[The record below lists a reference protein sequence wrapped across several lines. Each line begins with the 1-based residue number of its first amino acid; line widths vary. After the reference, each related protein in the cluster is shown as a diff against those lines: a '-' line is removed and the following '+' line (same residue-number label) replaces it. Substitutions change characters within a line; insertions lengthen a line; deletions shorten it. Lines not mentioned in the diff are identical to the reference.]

1 MQSRC
6 KSISAHPLSRKLKKS
21 LSQTKNINRNM
32 LRLVARLSLGVGLA
46 LFILTLISFYS
57 TSSAQQ
63 RNIALI
69 PKLTGASPIF
79 SFPQAVIPEAIE
91 TFEADCATPENVY
104 ILGETVCAVATSAP
118 PPLFGF
124 RQRRFQ
130 WVAPNGTVVQQTEI
144 TTDPQSNSYTIPTT
158 GPEAQVGT
166 WSVRTINNRGSIATI
181 AHFTVSDP
189 NNLRADLSVGK
200 VGPLEVKSGNNVS
213 YSITLINRGPD
224 DAQNVELT
232 DAVPTNMTFVAGT
245 QTSGASFNCTHP
257 SSGGTGT
264 SVCTIATLPRNST
277 AAFTFIYQVDSGTA
291 TGTTIENTV
300 NVSSS
305 TVELNPADNSFTA
318 PVTVTGAGSGGD
330 DCVVSCPADIT
341 VPHEPGVAGATVT
354 YPAPTTTGS
363 NCGAV
368 SSVPASGTFFPVGT
382 TTVIVSAETG
392 EPCSFN
398 VTVEDTVAPTISC
411 PSDITVAEDA
421 GTPGSAI
428 VTYTT
433 PTATD
438 DTNSVTVSC
447 DRPSGSSFPVGTTTV
462 TCTATDAAINQT
474 SCSFTV
480 TVTGT
485 SCELSCPSNLVVD
498 APSGACGAIVNY
510 PAPTATACG
519 TVTSTPASGTFFNV
533 GTTTVTVTTSS
544 GASCEF
550 TVTVLEHTPP
560 VVVAPAPTS
569 ANVDASC
576 QAFVPDYLSNLSAS
590 DNCTEDDF
598 LIKSQN
604 PAAGT
609 PVGPGVTNV
618 SISVSDSSNNTT
630 TVNTTFTVNDVTPPV
645 LTVNGPNSIT
655 VECHTSFTDPGA
667 TATDD
672 CVANPPV
679 TTSSNVNVNVPGNYT
694 ITYTTTDGTNTV
706 TATRNVTV
714 VDTTAPVITLN
725 GSNPMTVECHT
736 SFTDPGA
743 TANDLCAG
751 SVPVT
756 STNNVNVNV
765 PGSYTVTYTATDG
778 TNTAT
783 ATRTVNVVD
792 TTAPTLTCPSDLLVE
807 FNPAAGGAVVTYTP
821 PVGSDTCAGTLT
833 ATQLTGLPS
842 GATFPLGT
850 TTNTFQVTDGAGLT
864 ATCSF
869 KVTVALTSIIGLDSV
884 TLSGVGIVDSY
895 DSNGSY
901 PATKSSLANVLSN
914 GTITMLGS
922 AKVWGNVRSTR
933 AGVNMSG
940 ATQVTGNATA
950 GTTVS
955 RSGSATVGGTIT
967 NNALAPVMVMPAVSV
982 CGPPYS
988 SGAGIS
994 GTYSYNSSTG
1004 DLTLS
1009 GTNVATLANGNYC
1022 FRNVTV
1028 GSSSQLK
1035 VNGPVTIKLTGTMNT
1050 SGAASVNNTT
1060 LIPSNL
1066 RILSSYTGSN
1076 GVNFTNSASA
1086 YLIVYAPGT
1095 NVTISGAA
1103 PLFGTVVGKTLTVS
1117 NSGKLH
1123 YDVRLVN
1130 TWPSLWPLIVGP

>member
-6 KSISAHPLSRKLKKS
+6 KSISAHPFSSKLKKS
-21 LSQTKNINRNM
+21 LSQTKYINRTM
-32 LRLVARLSLGVGLA
+32 LRLVARLSLGVALA
-46 LFILTLISFYS
+46 LFVLTLVSFYS

-69 PKLTGASPIF
+69 PKLTAASSIF
-79 SFPQAVIPEAIE
+79 SLPQAVTPEAID
-91 TFEADCATPENVY
+91 TYEADCATPENVY
-104 ILGETVCAVATSAP
+104 VLGETVCAVSTNAP
-118 PPLFGF
+118 PPFFGF

-130 WVAPNGTVVQQTEI
+130 WVAPNGLVVQQTEI
-144 TTDPQSNSYTIPTT
+144 TTNPQSNSYTIPTT
-158 GPEAQVGT
+158 GPAAQIGT
-166 WSVRTINNRGSIATI
+166 WSVRSINNDGNVTAIAR
-181 AHFTVSDP
+181 FTVRDP
-189 NNLRADLSVGK
+189 NNLRTDLSVGK
-200 VGPLEVKSGNNVS
+200 VGPLEVKSGNNVT
-213 YSITLINRGPD
+213 YSIQLINRGPD

-232 DAVPTNMTFVAGT
+232 DEVPTNMTFVSGA

-264 SVCTIATLPRNST
+264 STCTIATLPRNAT
-277 AAFTFIYQVDSGTA
+277 ATFTFIYQVDSGTA
-291 TGTTIENTV
+291 TGTTIYNTV

-305 TVELNPADNSFTA
+305 TVELNPADNSFAA
-318 PVTVTGAGSGGD
+318 PVTVTGAGSGGGE
-330 DCVVSCPADIT
+330 CVVSCPADIT

-363 NCGAV
+363 NCGAL
-368 SSVPASGTFFPVGT
+368 SSSPASGTFFPVGT

-411 PSDITVAEDA
+411 PSDIEVAEDA

-428 VTYTT
+428 VTYPT

-485 SCELSCPSNLVVD
+485 SCELSCPSNIVVN

-550 TVTVLEHTPP
+550 TVTVNEHTPP

-569 ANVDASC
+569 ANANANC

-598 LIKSQN
+598 LLKSQN

-609 PVGPGVTNV
+609 PVGRGVTNV

-645 LTVNGPNSIT
+645 LTVNGPNPMT

-667 TATDD
+667 TATDN
-672 CVANPPV
+672 CGATV
-679 TTSSNVNVNVPGNYT
+679 TSTNNVNVNVPG
-694 ITYTTTDGTNTV
+694 TYTVNYSATDGPNTV
-706 TATRNVTV
+706 TATRTVIV

-743 TANDLCAG
+743 TANDSCQG

-756 STNNVNVNV
+756 ASGTVNVNV
-765 PGSYTVTYTATDG
+765 PGTYTRTYTATDSAG
-778 TNTAT
+778 NTAT
-783 ATRTVNVVD
+783 RTRTVNVVD
-792 TTAPTLTCPSDLLVE
+792 TTAPTITLTGATIELWPPNHKYQTVNLTQLVASASDGCDAGVDISDVVISKVTSDELENSGGDGNTLNDIVI
-807 FNPAAGGAVVTYTP
+807 AANCKSVQLRAERDGGGDGRVYTITFRVRDAAGNVTTKTAKVKVPKSQGNNGGAV
-821 PVGSDTCAGTLT
+821 D
-833 ATQLTGLPS
+833 
-842 GATFPLGT
+842 
-850 TTNTFQVTDGAGLT
+850 
-864 ATCSF
+864 
-869 KVTVALTSIIGLDSV
+869 
-884 TLSGVGIVDSY
+884 SGVKYTV
-895 DSNGSY
+895 
-901 PATKSSLANVLSN
+901 N
-914 GTITMLGS
+914 GTC
-922 AKVWGNVRSTR
+922 
-933 AGVNMSG
+933 
-940 ATQVTGNATA
+940 
-950 GTTVS
+950 
-955 RSGSATVGGTIT
+955 
-967 NNALAPVMVMPAVSV
+967 P
-982 CGPPYS
+982 
-988 SGAGIS
+988 
-994 GTYSYNSSTG
+994 
-1004 DLTLS
+1004 
-1009 GTNVATLANGNYC
+1009 
-1022 FRNVTV
+1022 
-1028 GSSSQLK
+1028 
-1035 VNGPVTIKLTGTMNT
+1035 
-1050 SGAASVNNTT
+1050 
-1060 LIPSNL
+1060 
-1066 RILSSYTGSN
+1066 
-1076 GVNFTNSASA
+1076 
-1086 YLIVYAPGT
+1086 
-1095 NVTISGAA
+1095 
-1103 PLFGTVVGKTLTVS
+1103 
-1117 NSGKLH
+1117 
-1123 YDVRLVN
+1123 
-1130 TWPSLWPLIVGP
+1130 